1 MSRWELGFFRVYLTK
16 GVYMGAG
23 RVARGIL
30 VGGSLGAFSA
40 IFGISENMFFAVGVG
55 MIAGCLAGLTMMWLE
70 KRRK

>member
-1 MSRWELGFFRVYLTK
+1 
-16 GVYMGAG
+16 MGAG

-40 IFGISENMFFAVGVG
+40 IFGISENMFIAVGVG